1 MDNSVSVTDMAR
13 HFADYVNRVA
23 YRGETFVLYRGNKA
37 VAQLQP
43 VPTGKPLKELP
54 ALLASLP
61 KLTDEELSEL
71 SEDLNTIREDAVE
84 YEDLRDPWAS

>member
-1 MDNSVSVTDMAR
+1 MDNSVSVTDVAR
-13 HFADYVNRVA
+13 HFADYVNRVV

-43 VPTGKPLKELP
+43 VPSGKPLKELP

-61 KLTDEELSEL
+61 KLTEAELGAL
-71 SEDLNTIREDAVE
+71 SKDLETIRTETEKYD
-84 YEDLRDPWAS
+84 DMRDPWAS

>member
-1 MDNSVSVTDMAR
+1 MDNSVSVTDVAR

-54 ALLASLP
+54 ALLDTLP
-61 KLTDEELSEL
+61 KLTDEELSQFND
-71 SEDLNTIREDAVE
+71 DLKAIREDDGQW
-84 YEDLRDPWAS
+84 EDLRDPWDS

>member
-1 MDNSVSVTDMAR
+1 MDNSVSVTDVAR
-13 HFADYVNRVA
+13 NFADYVNRVV

-43 VPTGKPLKELP
+43 VPNGKPLKELP

-61 KLTDEELSEL
+61 KLTDDELAEF
-71 SEDLNTIREDAVE
+71 SEDLNTIKEEAIQHGDM
-84 YEDLRDPWAS
+84 RDPWAS